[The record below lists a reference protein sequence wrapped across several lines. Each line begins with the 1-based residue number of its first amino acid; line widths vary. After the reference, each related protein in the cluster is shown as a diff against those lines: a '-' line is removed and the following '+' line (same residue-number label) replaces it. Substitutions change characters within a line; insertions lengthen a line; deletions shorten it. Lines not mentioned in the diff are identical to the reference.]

1 MASIECTKVEKISEA
16 LLYDANGFR
25 LYDVDGKALLSSI
38 ATGGVYR
45 CYFTTDDGEKA
56 IINQFAAGDMAQC
69 RQFNIKEG
77 VYENVSNRYY
87 WRYVLAVGENYI
99 DLEGVVSRKKQLI
112 PKLTAAL
119 QQ

>member
-1 MASIECTKVEKISEA
+1 MEKISEA

-69 RQFNIKEG
+69 RQSTLKKGFMKMYPTVITG
-77 VYENVSNRYY
+77 VCSGCR
-87 WRYVLAVGENYI
+87 
-99 DLEGVVSRKKQLI
+99 RKLY
-112 PKLTAAL
+112 
-119 QQ
+119 